1 MASSAPSK
9 HTARSLAGTIDARL
23 RLCAM
28 PLAPFVCYMLGM
40 VLGLRGEEAT
50 QSVLWFALPTI
61 LIFGVTYPPLL
72 IRALCR
78 HAMHTEPGERAGMRL
93 GRLLQVPWRLAF
105 YVMAG
110 SYTFGASFFCS
121 MVCLK
126 FDKNPWLI
134 LGGGAIGLSMGLL
147 LAFPAAMIIEQL
159 VLPIALEEQAS
170 QPHLHVVGGGF
181 FWMRQSWFLP
191 YAFAV
196 CVLSLIVL
204 GGLTVAVQ
212 TDNVQRR
219 YIEEF
224 QAAGQHQAAFMIESL
239 GTSLL
244 SELSFPVAVLA
255 LMLLALATLSAW
267 MLARRQERGSL
278 AVLQAIEGL
287 SIGRVRP
294 PNWVSTDEVGDLAF
308 GLNAVVLQL
317 SALPRALQQSAAQ
330 LGEAGATLRHANEA
344 QRLALTTQAA
354 AIQETNVTAQEIK
367 QTSDLTAH
375 RAKVVLNVVR
385 HAEELS
391 RAGTLAIEQTI
402 EGFSAIRDSVFAIR
416 GKMER
421 LQASAVQIGEITQTV
436 KDLADQSNMLALNAA
451 IEAVRSGEHG
461 KGFGVVAREIR
472 TLADQSIRSTS
483 RITTILDE
491 VGNAIGD
498 AVSMTDVSTA
508 QVEGGLDK
516 VKTSGD
522 SLRQLSLMVNDSSE
536 AVTQITAAV
545 SQQNAGFT
553 QIFNAVADL
562 SRSMDQA
569 LDRLEST
576 QEAADMLQKV
586 SNQVSRVAEQYHVE

>member
-1 MASSAPSK
+1 MASSPPLSNNPQ
-9 HTARSLAGTIDARL
+9 SLAGSIDARL

-28 PLAPFVCYMLGM
+28 PPAPFVCYMLGM
-40 VLGLRGEEAT
+40 VLGLRGEQAT

-61 LIFGVTYPPLL
+61 LIFGVAYPPLL
-72 IRALCR
+72 IRYLCR
-78 HAMHTEPGERAGMRL
+78 RTMQSDPGEPTGMRL
-93 GRLLQVPWRLAF
+93 GRLLQMPWRIAF

-110 SYTFGASFFCS
+110 SYTFGACFFCS

-126 FDKNPWLI
+126 FDKSPWLV
-134 LGGGAIGLSMGLL
+134 LGGSAIGLSVGLL
-147 LAFPAAMIIEQL
+147 IAFPPGMIIERL
-159 VLPIALEEQAS
+159 ALPAAIEEQAR

-212 TDNVQRR
+212 TGNVQSR
-219 YIEEF
+219 YIEAL
-224 QAAGQHQAAFMIESL
+224 QLSGQHEAAYMLEGL

-255 LMLLALATLSAW
+255 VMLLALATLSAW

-287 SIGRVRP
+287 SVGRVRTP
-294 PNWVSTDEVGDLAF
+294 QWVSTDEVGDLAF

-344 QRLALTTQAA
+344 QRLALTTQAT
-354 AIQETNVTAQEIK
+354 AIQETNVTAQELK

-375 RAKVVLNVVR
+375 PAEAVLNVVR

-472 TLADQSIRSTS
+472 VLADQSIRSTS
-483 RITTILDE
+483 RISTILDE

-498 AVSMTDVSTA
+498 AVAMTDVSTA

-522 SLRQLSLMVNDSSE
+522 SLRQLSLMVNDNSE
-536 AVTQITAAV
+536 ADTQITAAV
-545 SQQNAGFT
+545 SQQNAGFAQT
-553 QIFNAVADL
+553 FNADADL
-562 SRSMDQA
+562 SRSMEKY

-576 QEAADMLQKV
+576 QEAAEMLQKV
-586 SNQVSRVAEQYHVE
+586 SHQVSRVAEQYHVE

>member
-1 MASSAPSK
+1 MASSPPLSNNPQ
-9 HTARSLAGTIDARL
+9 SLAGSIDARL

-28 PLAPFVCYMLGM
+28 PPAPFVCYMLGM
-40 VLGLRGEEAT
+40 VLGLRGEQAT

-61 LIFGVTYPPLL
+61 LIFGVAYPPLL
-72 IRALCR
+72 IRYLCR
-78 HAMHTEPGERAGMRL
+78 RTMQSDPGEPTGMRL
-93 GRLLQVPWRLAF
+93 GRLLQMPWRIAF

-110 SYTFGASFFCS
+110 SYTFGACFFCS

-126 FDKNPWLI
+126 FDKSPWLV
-134 LGGGAIGLSMGLL
+134 LGGSAIGLSVGLL
-147 LAFPAAMIIEQL
+147 IAFPAGMIIERL
-159 VLPIALEEQAS
+159 ALPAAIEEQAR

-212 TDNVQRR
+212 LW
-219 YIEEF
+219 
-224 QAAGQHQAAFMIESL
+224 GQHEAAYMLEGL

-255 LMLLALATLSAW
+255 VMLLALATLSAW

-287 SIGRVRP
+287 SVGRVRTP
-294 PNWVSTDEVGDLAF
+294 QWVSTDEVGDLAF

-344 QRLALTTQAA
+344 QRLALTTQAT

-375 RAKVVLNVVR
+375 RAEAVLNVVR

-472 TLADQSIRSTS
+472 VLADQSIRSTS
-483 RITTILDE
+483 RISTILDE

-498 AVSMTDVSTA
+498 AVAMTDVSTA

-545 SQQNAGFT
+545 SQQNAGFA

-562 SRSMDQA
+562 SRSMDQS

-576 QEAADMLQKV
+576 QEAAEMLQKV
-586 SNQVSRVAEQYHVE
+586 SHQVSRVAEQYHVE